1 MEWFEKKKISVRQNL
16 PWFEKETKI
25 EYAYPV
31 QDRQEKEAI
40 QQHSSL
46 HQNLESLRFSMG
58 LPNAPVSIAKEKKT
72 EKNLGSFFKEDK
84 KQTPNPN
91 KKSLRHFSNLTIV
104 ENTAPTVLENEESP
118 VGFEKNLDDIF
129 DNNPYSFIRV
139 KENFEQP
146 PSQVVRYPHNQA
158 TEKSHSFAQQVTESV
173 KKHFDFPQAEQKE
186 PTQKFYQSSF
196 ASQNPNMNKE
206 KYKAIN
212 DMTADFK
219 NAFDDYLQKR
229 ESVSK
234 NKSSLKKQYI
244 PNKEPF
250 SKGFLKNKTNNPFL
264 EKLNVQDSF
273 QYKQKL
279 KNPQTGK
286 LQFSLQEHLSKKAQT
301 PSQSF
306 DLPPVQEKPA
316 QKDLVY
322 RNSQKQDRFAVA
334 NEFVYRYSD
343 RSFAQPNSPY
353 SISLNSVKDQKKED
367 QKQTLET
374 KTKQPLQSNEPAT
387 FSQDY
392 KLKGNKDFATAM
404 FAQEPKKQKPTD
416 HIEIKINPH
425 RKKTEPKFDLQAE
438 KKKLETFSFLEEA
451 QKNVSTKGFLPK
463 DRSEQTPNKEFD
475 FSFDKSAFALKD
487 SPKEAK
493 TNSQAESQ
501 TKNTFANINSQ
512 EVKSQEIKN
521 ITFKSPTQPPRA
533 TSKQAKKAK
542 DVKEQPQ
549 LQKQTHEQNKDEKD
563 LLLAHENQ
571 KNLKD
576 FLEKH
581 KGKMDKQHN
590 LRQSRVI
597 INEEFHPTPA
607 VVQPIY
613 QWQDSV
619 SVHSKKEDDFFED
632 VVWRSETISEQ
643 NVLPP
648 QQLTDDKQKT
658 LATEKLTKDL
668 SQEHSLEAIA
678 EKKNDIALNQGFEL
692 EENEIPKQ
700 QHLQKPLEQESRQ
713 NIEPQEPDF
722 GEEKN
727 QLPIMDE
734 ENLQEEQQ
742 DIEAVQ
748 FNVQATKEHVPAQN
762 QNVAIQEKTA
772 KEDFSSPV
780 ENLAEEKDSKN
791 FSQHERAS
799 ITPHVS
805 FNKQFFLKMN
815 TLQKN
820 KNRFVSD
827 PAEIQAVI
835 LKLEETLNQF
845 NIEGRVVGI
854 QQGPIITR
862 YEIKIPPGIKVSRL
876 LGLTDELAMALE
888 AFKVRIE
895 APIPGRS
902 TAGIEIPNKKRQTV
916 YLGDIIN
923 DEAYLESEAHLPL
936 PFGKDIAGGNVI
948 TDLAKMPH
956 LLIAGATGSGKS
968 VAVNSFITSLILHKT
983 PEEVRFILIDPKL
996 VELSHYNDIPHLLH
1010 PVITDHVK
1018 AILALNWAVE
1028 EMERR
1033 YEDLV
1038 DMRVRDIRSYN
1049 EKVREHNQ
1057 GEIMPYIVV
1066 LIDELGDLMMV
1077 AGKDV
1082 ESSIIRLT
1090 QKARAVG
1097 IHMIL
1102 ATQRPSVDV
1111 ITALIKAN
1119 CPARISLQVAQRT
1132 DSRTI
1137 LDGNGAEQLLGKGD
1151 MLFKHPS
1158 QAQLQRIQ
1166 CPYVEDY
1173 EVEEVVKQVKNIGK
1187 PSYIALD
1194 DPRANGSQAD
1204 PEDEE
1209 LMDEAWEIITE
1220 SQKASASYLQRRL
1233 RIGYNRAAR
1242 IIEAFEARGWIG
1254 PQMGSK
1260 PREILA

>member
-16 PWFEKETKI
+16 PWFEKETKM
-25 EYAYPV
+25 EYAYPA
-31 QDRQEKEAI
+31 QDRQEKEVI

-58 LPNAPVSIAKEKKT
+58 LPNAPVSIAKEKKP

-84 KQTPNPN
+84 KQTPN

-104 ENTAPTVLENEESP
+104 ENTAPTILENEESP
-118 VGFEKNLDDIF
+118 LAFEKNLDDIF
-129 DNNPYSFIRV
+129 YNNPYSFIRV

-146 PSQVVRYPHNQA
+146 PSQVVSYPHNQA
-158 TEKSHSFAQQVTESV
+158 TEDSHSFAQQVTESV
-173 KKHFDFPQAEQKE
+173 KKHFDFPQTEPAQKL
-186 PTQKFYQSSF
+186 YQNSF
-196 ASQNPNMNKE
+196 ASQNQSQTSHETINK
-206 KYKAIN
+206 ITN
-212 DMTADFK
+212 DFK
-219 NAFDDYLQKR
+219 TAFDDYLQKR

-234 NKSSLKKQYI
+234 NKNSLKKQYI
-244 PNKEPF
+244 PNKDPF
-250 SKGFLKNKTNNPFL
+250 YRDFLKNKTNNPFL

-279 KNPQTGK
+279 ENPQTAK

-301 PSQSF
+301 VPQSF
-306 DLPPVQEKPA
+306 DSPLVQEKPA
-316 QKDLVY
+316 EKDLLY
-322 RNSQKQDRFAVA
+322 RNSQKQDHFAA
-334 NEFVYRYSD
+334 AKEFVYRYGGHH
-343 RSFAQPNSPY
+343 FAQPNSPY
-353 SISLNSVKDQKKED
+353 SISLNSAKDKKKED
-367 QKQTLET
+367 QKQTFAT
-374 KTKQPLQSNEPAT
+374 KIKQPLQSNEPAT

-404 FAQEPKKQKPTD
+404 FEKKPKKQKPAD
-416 HIEIKINPH
+416 HIEIKITPH

-451 QKNVSTKGFLPK
+451 QKNTNTKSFLQK
-463 DRSEQTPNKEFD
+463 DRSEQTPKKEFD
-475 FSFDKSAFALKD
+475 FSFDKSAFTLKD
-487 SPKEAK
+487 SPKETK
-493 TNSQAESQ
+493 TNSQEETK
-501 TKNTFANINSQ
+501 TKNIFANVQ
-512 EVKSQEIKN
+512 SQEIKTQETKN
-521 ITFKSPTQPPRA
+521 ITFKSPTQTPRA
-533 TSKQAKKAK
+533 IPKDVKEAKEAK

-549 LQKQTHEQNKDEKD
+549 QQNQNKDEKD
-563 LLLAHENQ
+563 LQLAHENQ

-581 KGKMDKQHN
+581 KDKMDKQHN

-619 SVHSKKEDDFFED
+619 SVHSKKEDELFED

-643 NVLPP
+643 DVLPQP
-648 QQLTDDKQKT
+648 SQQLPDGKQKSI
-658 LATEKLTKDL
+658 ATEKLTKDL

-678 EKKNDIALNQGFEL
+678 EKKNDTALNQDFEL

-700 QHLQKPLEQESRQ
+700 QHLQKPLVQESSQ

-722 GEEKN
+722 DEEKN
-727 QLPIMDE
+727 ELPAMDK
-734 ENLQEEQQ
+734 ENLQEHLQEEQQ

-748 FNVQATKEHVPAQN
+748 FDVQATKDHLLDQN
-762 QNVAIQEKTA
+762 PNVAIQEKTA
-772 KEDFSSPV
+772 KENFPSPL
-780 ENLAEEKDSKN
+780 ENLAKEKDSKK

-799 ITPHVS
+799 ITPHVA

-827 PAEIQAVI
+827 PAEIQEVI
-835 LKLEETLNQF
+835 VKLEETLNQF

-902 TAGIEIPNKKRQTV
+902 TAGIEIPNKERQTV

-983 PEEVRFILIDPKL
+983 PEEVRFLLIDPKL

-1010 PVITDHVK
+1010 PVITDHIK

-1049 EKVREHNQ
+1049 EKVREHSQ

-1194 DPRANGSQAD
+1194 DPRANGSQVD

-1242 IIEAFEARGWIG
+1242 IIEAFEAKGWIG